1 MKRNKNTNSFKR
13 NGMTDT
19 EREIIQ
25 SRAGL
30 ETKDGKVV
38 LDKKYRIHPQ
48 SCTCD
53 TCAVPGFWYDW
64 LNSVQAYYK
73 VNADCIYETVN
84 GEEIHSKECYDTD
97 NTSCSL
103 IKKTSNWVFSY
114 LAEKYPEELA
124 LYKLMRTAKLRKAY
138 HEGDSDTLYSE
149 YNDMILKNYSI
160 AFKAQDSKKKNW
172 SSTTKG
178 YKVESPFE
186 LLKTLK

>member
-73 VNADCIYETVN
+73 VNADCIYETVK
-84 GEEIHSKECYDTD
+84 GEETHSKECYDTD

-103 IKKTSNWVFSY
+103 IKKTSNWVFS
-114 LAEKYPEELA
+114 
-124 LYKLMRTAKLRKAY
+124 
-138 HEGDSDTLYSE
+138 S
-149 YNDMILKNYSI
+149 
-160 AFKAQDSKKKNW
+160 
-172 SSTTKG
+172 
-178 YKVESPFE
+178 
-186 LLKTLK
+186 